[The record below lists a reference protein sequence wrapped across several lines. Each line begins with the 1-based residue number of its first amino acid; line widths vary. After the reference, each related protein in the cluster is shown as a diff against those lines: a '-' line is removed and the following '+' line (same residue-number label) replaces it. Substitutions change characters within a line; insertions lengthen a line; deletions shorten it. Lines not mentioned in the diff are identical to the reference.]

1 MTARCSVEQQAD
13 HAHDNLKHDWRPG
26 DRMPLDQRLALAKLI
41 GYAEGITSSGI
52 LGELGEFRL
61 RAIIAETLVAFNM
74 TSSREAELIG
84 EARGLV
90 FA

>member
-1 MTARCSVEQQAD
+1 MATAEQRAD
-13 HAHDNLKHDWRPG
+13 HDRDLRKHDWRPG

-61 RAIIAETLVAFNM
+61 RAIIAETIVAFDM
-74 TSSREAELIG
+74 QAALT
-84 EARGLV
+84 
-90 FA
+90 